1 MIKNNNESQAEIKK
15 PYKIHDTFFKNS
27 MADLTV
33 AREFFL
39 EYLPAHVSKDIDFS
53 TLRQEKEEFLDR
65 VLRPGQVDVLFSVK
79 FKKDKDLYI
88 WPLVEHQSTQD
99 RFLPFRV
106 LKYALRICEFY
117 LNKDKNNKELPL
129 VLPIVFYTGRD
140 PYKKPL
146 LLWDL
151 FPEPAL
157 AKEFLGGP
165 LRLIELRTIPD
176 ARLRSQHM
184 LGFSSLVMKHI
195 GDDNIL
201 FFLKR
206 MNVEILKV
214 SIENFPLIESA
225 FWYILEKAESADEE
239 KVIEAF
245 RDSVS
250 EDKRER
256 IMTIAE
262 SLKKKGIELG
272 LIQGL
277 EKGKQEGL
285 QEGLQKGRQEQTR
298 LIAQKFLNQGID
310 IHLVSQ
316 ATGLSEDELKN
327 LSQDSK
333 TPSL

>member
-1 MIKNNNESQAEIKK
+1 
-15 PYKIHDTFFKNS
+15 
-27 MADLTV
+27 
-33 AREFFL
+33 
-39 EYLPAHVSKDIDFS
+39 
-53 TLRQEKEEFLDR
+53 
-65 VLRPGQVDVLFSVK
+65 
-79 FKKDKDLYI
+79 
-88 WPLVEHQSTQD
+88 
-99 RFLPFRV
+99 
-106 LKYALRICEFY
+106 
-117 LNKDKNNKELPL
+117 
-129 VLPIVFYTGRD
+129 
-140 PYKKPL
+140 
-146 LLWDL
+146 
-151 FPEPAL
+151 
-157 AKEFLGGP
+157 
-165 LRLIELRTIPD
+165 
-176 ARLRSQHM
+176 M

-195 GDDNIL
+195 GDENIL

-250 EDKRER
+250 EDKRDR